1 MKTIYL
7 ACESLECL
15 IADIQQIAPDY
26 NGESDYSIVGGGIHY
41 IGDIP
46 VNTYDEET
54 GELISSVSS
63 GKVHANVFVPDG
75 FDESIFQTR
84 MPGAPNNP
92 VNKLAL

>member
-7 ACESLECL
+7 ASTTKATL
-15 IADIQQIAPDY
+15 ITDIRKVAPDY
-26 NGESDYSIVGGGIHY
+26 NGETDYSIEGGGIHY

-63 GKVHANVFVPDG
+63 GKFHANLYLPDENDTVF
-75 FDESIFQTR
+75 ECE
-84 MPGAPNNP
+84 MPAPKNP
-92 VNKLAL
+92 VNILAI

>member
-7 ACESLECL
+7 ASPTFSAL
-15 IADIQQIAPDY
+15 IADIQQVAPDY
-26 NGESDYSIVGGGIHY
+26 AGESDYSIEGGGIHF

-46 VNTYDEET
+46 INTYNEET

-63 GKVHANVFVPDG
+63 GKVHANIYVPDS

-84 MPGAPNNP
+84 MPEPPKNP
-92 VNKLAL
+92 INKLAL